1 MPLASVYTIHGV
13 IVSGAIWRIV
23 ITVSRLVLLILL
35 LGHSHKLRMIFF
47 VQRWKI
53 NWFIRKAIIR
63 TTGLDHAVQVNVDVF
78 GGLRYRRSCIWI
90 LVFVACEILEDFAT
104 VAVEFR
110 FLWLDRDN
118 ADQASSVNGFDLF

>member
-1 MPLASVYTIHGV
+1 MTLASVYTIHGV

-53 NWFIRKAIIR
+53 NWFIRKAIIG
-63 TTGLDHAVQVNVDVF
+63 TTGLDHAIQVNVDVF
-78 GGLRYRRSCIWI
+78 GCLRYCRSCIWI
-90 LVFVACEILEDFAT
+90 MVFVACEILEDFAT

-110 FLWLDRDN
+110 FLWLDGDN
-118 ADQASSVNGFDLF
+118 ADQASSVDGFDLF

>member
-1 MPLASVYTIHGV
+1 MV
-13 IVSGAIWRIV
+13 
-23 ITVSRLVLLILL
+23 
-35 LGHSHKLRMIFF
+35 
-47 VQRWKI
+47 
-53 NWFIRKAIIR
+53 AIIG